1 MRPQSLICQQSTVDI
16 NSLSLEELRAYING
30 LRERRE
36 ALITERCEGGGCSQC
51 AQRRFCDRRLKAD

>member
-1 MRPQSLICQQSTVDI
+1 MRPQPPTCQQSAVDL
-16 NSLSLEELRAYING
+16 NSLSLDELRAYING

-36 ALITERCEGGGCSQC
+36 ALIAERCEGGGCSQC